1 MKKILMIPLDERPCN
16 YRFPAIMPRADFE
29 LTMAPYAYMG
39 RKKRPADV
47 GKLAAWLEENAGE
60 ADILILA
67 MDTLVYGGLIPSRLH
82 CETEQTLCARVD
94 LLRKLRAAHPAL
106 KIYAFQTVMR
116 CPRFTNADEEP
127 DYYGVCGAEI
137 HRYGRYL
144 HKERLGILTEEERAD
159 YEAVQN
165 IIPPEALLDY
175 TARRETNLQVL
186 FHTLGLVGEG
196 IVDGFIV
203 PQDDSAPYGFTS
215 LDRQRVI
222 RYLKEHGLQLTV
234 PVYPAA
240 DDTGMT
246 MLARAVNE
254 MRGETPKVYVY
265 YASAQGQFVTPSFE
279 DRSIDATVKC
289 QIRAAGCRR
298 VYSLPEA
305 DILLAVNIGSEMFY
319 EGTFEQLTAAYDVE
333 RSLAEYIEEIEYALS
348 LGKVVAVADVAYPT
362 HNDLE
367 LCELLRDRGLLL
379 KIHAY
384 AGWNTSSNTLGTVIC
399 ESCLYLAGHD
409 DAGNRYFLLHRYYD
423 DVGYCSHART
433 WTDIHAVPANG
444 CTVFVLDG
452 PRGKCVQAA
461 KEELMRYMGEKY
473 PSLAALVA
481 DVDVSSPWNR
491 TFEIDLVL
499 QLKR

>member
-1 MKKILMIPLDERPCN
+1 MLPLDERPCN

-29 LTMAPYAYMG
+29 LTMPPFAYMG
-39 RKKRPADV
+39 RKKTPADRD
-47 GKLAAWLEENAGE
+47 KLAAWLEENAE
-60 ADILILA
+60 SADILIVS
-67 MDTLVYGGLIPSRLH
+67 MDTLIYGGLIPSRLH
-82 CETEQTLCARVD
+82 FETEAALCARAD
-94 LLRKLRAAHPAL
+94 LLKTLKKAHPDL
-106 KIYAFQTVMR
+106 RIYGFQTVMR

-127 DYYGVCGAEI
+127 SYYGVCGAEI

-144 HKERLGILTEEERAD
+144 HKEQLGILTEEERED
-159 YEAVQN
+159 YAAVKKL
-165 IIPPEALLDY
+165 IPPEALADY
-175 TARRETNLQVL
+175 TGRREINLNVL
-186 FHTLGLVGEG
+186 FHTLALAEEG
-196 IVDGFIV
+196 IFEGFIV

-215 LDRQRVI
+215 LDRQRVV
-222 RYLKEHGLQLTV
+222 RYLKEHGLQLEI
-234 PVYPAA
+234 PIYPAA

-319 EGTFEQLTAAYDVE
+319 EGTFEERIVAYDIE
-333 RSLAEYIEEIEYALS
+333 RSLAEYIDEIEYALS

-367 LCELLRDRGLLL
+367 LAELLRDRGLLL
-379 KIHAY
+379 AIHAY

-409 DAGNRYFLLHRYYD
+409 EEGNRYFLLHRYYD

-433 WTDIHAVPANG
+433 WIDIHAVPANG
-444 CTVFVLDG
+444 CTVFELDG
-452 PRGKCVQAA
+452 ERGKCVAAA
-461 KEELMRYMGEKY
+461 KRELMRYMEENY
-473 PSLAALVA
+473 PSLAALVE
-481 DVDVSSPWNR
+481 DIDVSSPWNR
-491 TFEIDLVL
+491 TFEMDFVL
-499 QLKR
+499 KLKR